1 MNEELKKLEDEK
13 HFKINKLKTEFET
26 KKREGLNK
34 IKDEYNKLCQQVNLD
49 AKALM

>member
-1 MNEELKKLEDEK
+1 MKS
-13 HFKINKLKTEFET
+13 EFES

-49 AKALM
+49 AKALMQVINRQHNLKKQQL